1 VDQLRTA
8 ATSSAGSTQAEL
20 ARLND
25 AVAALQRTQAQAS
38 SEAAAARALTQQLQG
53 ANAVLAGENY
63 QLKTMLARTAGTTA
77 TAAAPVSAPGLRTHV
92 VANGDSLSRLA
103 QRYYG
108 NASRWQDIYNA
119 NAALLG
125 PNGILKVGTTL
136 RIP

>member
-1 VDQLRTA
+1 
-8 ATSSAGSTQAEL
+8 
-20 ARLND
+20 
-25 AVAALQRTQAQAS
+25 
-38 SEAAAARALTQQLQG
+38 LQG

-63 QLKTMLARTAGTTA
+63 QLKTMLSRTTGTAA
-77 TAAAPVSAPGLRTHV
+77 TAAAPVAAPGVRTHV

-119 NAALLG
+119 NATLLG

>member
-1 VDQLRTA
+1 MA
-8 ATSSAGSTQAEL
+8 
-20 ARLND
+20 
-25 AVAALQRTQAQAS
+25 
-38 SEAAAARALTQQLQG
+38 QQLQG
-53 ANAVLAGENY
+53 ANSVLAGENY
-63 QLKTMLARTAGTTA
+63 QLKTMLARTAGGPTP